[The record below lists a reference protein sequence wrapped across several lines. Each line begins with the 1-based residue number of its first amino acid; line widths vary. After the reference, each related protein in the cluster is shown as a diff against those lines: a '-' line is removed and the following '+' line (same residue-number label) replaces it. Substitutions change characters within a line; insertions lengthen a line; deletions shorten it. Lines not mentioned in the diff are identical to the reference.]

1 MEDSIDTFSM
11 CKTRSFLQEYK
22 YQPFMS
28 QEEMGSQPVM
38 WEELDGDFEQ
48 LDMRLYLL
56 HNLQEQNRSPAN
68 TKRNMKKMNNWLL
81 EYGASQWAN

>member
-38 WEELDGDFEQ
+38 WEELDGDFE
-48 LDMRLYLL
+48 
-56 HNLQEQNRSPAN
+56 
-68 TKRNMKKMNNWLL
+68 
-81 EYGASQWAN
+81 

>member
-1 MEDSIDTFSM
+1 
-11 CKTRSFLQEYK
+11 
-22 YQPFMS
+22 
-28 QEEMGSQPVM
+28 MGSRPVM

-68 TKRNMKKMNNWLL
+68 TK
-81 EYGASQWAN
+81 GT